1 MKRLL
6 LGCITLIGSTVAF
19 AQPPEPAAAAAQPR
33 TITLTGCVAGG
44 QNAQP
49 VTLANALVIPATEQP
64 AAAAAPPSPVP
75 DAVSPTPT
83 QPQSAGAGAA
93 AGAGPAGAAAPPAT
107 SETAGATA
115 PAAVGTTGTV
125 AGTAPAGSSSSS
137 ASGYRLSGADMSTWI
152 GKRVQIV
159 GSLVPAA
166 AGAAVTAAASS
177 AIGASAAGASG
188 SSALPEF
195 RVVSVSPATGDCPK
209 P

>member
-6 LGCITLIGSTVAF
+6 LACIALAGSTVAF

-33 TITLTGCVAGG
+33 TITLTGCVGG
-44 QNAQP
+44 GTNAQP
-49 VTLANALVIPATEQP
+49 VTLSNAMVIPAAEQP
-64 AAAAAPPSPVP
+64 AAASPVP
-75 DAVSPTPT
+75 DAASPTQT
-83 QPQSAGAGAA
+83 QPPPAA
-93 AGAGPAGAAAPPAT
+93 AGGRAPT
-107 SETAGATA
+107 
-115 PAAVGTTGTV
+115 AVGTTGTV

-166 AGAAVTAAASS
+166 AGAASTDASASPTGASRAAAS
-177 AIGASAAGASG
+177 G
-188 SSALPEF
+188 STALPEF
-195 RVVSVSPATGDCPK
+195 RVVSVSPATGECAK

>member
-6 LGCITLIGSTVAF
+6 LGCIALIGSTVAY
-19 AQPPEPAAAAAQPR
+19 AQPPEPSAAAQPR
-33 TITLTGCVAGG
+33 AITLTGCVGGG

-49 VTLANALVIPATEQP
+49 VTLTNALVMPATEQP
-64 AAAAAPPSPVP
+64 AAAAASPLPVP
-75 DAVSPTPT
+75 DTVSPTPT
-83 QPQSAGAGAA
+83 QPQAAGARAA
-93 AGAGPAGAAAPPAT
+93 AGPGPAGAAAPPAT
-107 SETAGATA
+107 SESTGAA
-115 PAAVGTTGTV
+115 PPSAVGTTGTV

-166 AGAAVTAAASS
+166 AGATATAAASS
-177 AIGASAAGASG
+177 AIGASSAGASG

-195 RVVSVSPATGDCPK
+195 RVVSVSPASGECPRR
-209 P
+209 